1 MQIRVSTTLNHEKN
15 IIRYQEAGTAQE
27 LAAAFRK
34 IGKQKREGGQIV
46 IEPSNGRK
54 IEEFLELA
62 ATALCDGAYRF
73 DKNALRHLNSW
84 EVFES
89 RDQLAD
95 YGDGEFIFVLSSEE
109 DEEKIKQAVCRGY
122 QQGICKGYARTLGNL
137 PNNYLHTEDMV
148 TYTQKLAGSLG
159 ISCQV
164 FKDKE
169 LTDMGF
175 GGLLTVNQGSSRE
188 AAALVL
194 IYEGAPEGEMTALVG
209 KGLMFDA
216 GGYHLKSIDGMK
228 GMKYDMCGA
237 AGILEALEILVRSHA
252 PRNLMAVLLLA
263 ENVINADAVKM
274 GDVITTLA
282 GKTVEIYNT
291 DAEGRLVLCDG
302 ITYAQNK
309 GARLV
314 IDLATL
320 TYSAQAALGDQIVGL
335 FTNEEEM
342 NQRWMEMAGQ
352 TGEKFWRLPLDA
364 YYHNL
369 LNWSICADFANYA
382 PGKGGGASVAACF
395 LENFIEEG
403 TRWIHLDMV
412 GPSVVR
418 SQTDE
423 LAEGASGACIDTIVR
438 FLLG

>member
-1 MQIRVSTTLNHEKN
+1 
-15 IIRYQEAGTAQE
+15 
-27 LAAAFRK
+27 
-34 IGKQKREGGQIV
+34 
-46 IEPSNGRK
+46 
-54 IEEFLELA
+54 
-62 ATALCDGAYRF
+62 
-73 DKNALRHLNSW
+73 
-84 EVFES
+84 
-89 RDQLAD
+89 
-95 YGDGEFIFVLSSEE
+95 
-109 DEEKIKQAVCRGY
+109 
-122 QQGICKGYARTLGNL
+122 
-137 PNNYLHTEDMV
+137 
-148 TYTQKLAGSLG
+148 
-159 ISCQV
+159 
-164 FKDKE
+164 
-169 LTDMGF
+169 
-175 GGLLTVNQGSSRE
+175 
-188 AAALVL
+188 
-194 IYEGAPEGEMTALVG
+194 
-209 KGLMFDA
+209 
-216 GGYHLKSIDGMK
+216 
-228 GMKYDMCGA
+228 
-237 AGILEALEILVRSHA
+237 
-252 PRNLMAVLLLA
+252 
-263 ENVINADAVKM
+263 
-274 GDVITTLA
+274 
-282 GKTVEIYNT
+282 
-291 DAEGRLVLCDG
+291 VLCDG

-438 FLLG
+438 FLE